1 MASLSNTLFLREE
14 CSLYLSSVPSPGLC
28 APHQEAPFLTHYR
41 KIHTNL
47 NISELEMLQG
57 SEAKIS
63 AKTSRSLCCNTK
75 FHPLISDPTEMFCQP
90 LCSFLPT
97 LLLSFLNAQC
107 SLGHPDIASSV
118 DMGLHRDPCG
128 REPSAC
134 VFYSYWSSPAALPQT
149 FEGPASPPFWGQ
161 DLISSSDS
169 CSILASLVS
178 CRVQTAAF
186 QGCAKVVFSGE
197 NTGF

>member
-1 MASLSNTLFLREE
+1 MASLSNTLLFLREE

-28 APHQEAPFLTHYR
+28 APHQEAPFLTHYT

-63 AKTSRSLCCNTK
+63 AKTSHSLCCNTK
-75 FHPLISDPTEMFCQP
+75 FHPLISDPTEMFCLP

-97 LLLSFLNAQC
+97 LLLSFLNAQY
-107 SLGHPDIASSV
+107 SLGYPDIASSF
-118 DMGLHRDPCG
+118 DMGPHRDPCG

-134 VFYSYWSSPAALPQT
+134 VSYSYWSSRPRCPRPSKAQLPPHSVDRT
-149 FEGPASPPFWGQ
+149 
-161 DLISSSDS
+161 
-169 CSILASLVS
+169 
-178 CRVQTAAF
+178 
-186 QGCAKVVFSGE
+186 
-197 NTGF
+197 